1 MSSLVMVGRG
11 LLPAIL
17 PCHAIQLGF
26 AGGKARVPSKRA
38 ASESRRKAKRRR
50 AAALQKGHLRSRPLH
65 GSSIR
70 QRWSSQFGVSNRK
83 SAGKSA
89 YATYLSMVI
98 QLGFAEGKAGVP
110 SKRAASESGRKAK
123 RRRAAALQ
131 KGHLRKPPCMGA
143 PFGSVGHR
151 NLEYRIVRAQARVR
165 TLLTFPWPFSWD
177 FTNDSALSGCAE
189 AVYRLGL
196 AVGSWG
202 NCNTKGT
209 KGR

>member
-1 MSSLVMVGRG
+1 MSSLVMVVVGS

-17 PCHAIQLGF
+17 PCHA
-26 AGGKARVPSKRA
+26 
-38 ASESRRKAKRRR
+38 
-50 AAALQKGHLRSRPLH
+50 
-65 GSSIR
+65 
-70 QRWSSQFGVSNRK
+70 
-83 SAGKSA
+83 
-89 YATYLSMVI
+89 I

-196 AVGSWG
+196 AVGAWG
-202 NCNTKGT
+202 ICNTEGT
-209 KGR
+209 KGRAQRARRKPSLRLLVRRRPEGSE